1 MRIGVDLRPMQGN
14 NKYRG
19 IGRNILE
26 LITALSKIDSK
37 NNYIF
42 YTFEELENP
51 IDSMVL
57 SSEFKYKIKKFKYS
71 NLSHKKF
78 VGILFNEYS
87 PVNVNGDGLDVFFQT
102 DMQYGLPKRVK
113 SVAIFYDMIPFYYWN
128 KDKLNRHS
136 GLRKLKIKTA
146 ASPATSGIEELLNAT
161 TGVPAA
167 IASRT
172 GSPKPS

>member
-1 MRIGVDLRPMQGN
+1 MKIGVDLRPLQGN

-57 SSEFKYKIKKFKYS
+57 SSEFKYKIKKFKYI
-71 NLSHKKF
+71 NIRIYHYTF
-78 VGILFNEYS
+78 FTFNS
-87 PVNVNGDGLDVFFQT
+87 ISKN
-102 DMQYGLPKRVK
+102 
-113 SVAIFYDMIPFYYWN
+113 
-128 KDKLNRHS
+128 
-136 GLRKLKIKTA
+136 
-146 ASPATSGIEELLNAT
+146 
-161 TGVPAA
+161 
-167 IASRT
+167 
-172 GSPKPS
+172 